1 MAGVDVGGDS
11 SVEWLVLVDH
21 VRNTPEHEPHGVGGW
36 RHHGIDETNDGD
48 FKLTIKVPSDPFAR
62 GSFVKALKDGFD
74 AVIAGDSH
82 VQITFP
88 IEGGQPKQ
96 IQINWDSKPITAGH
110 GRPTGTS

>member
-11 SVEWLVLVDH
+11 SVEWLVVVDH
-21 VRNTPEHEPHGVGGW
+21 VRNTPEHEPHGDRGW
-36 RHHGIDETNDGD
+36 RQRGIDETNDGD
-48 FKLTIKVPSDPFAR
+48 FTLTIKVPSDLLAR

-74 AVIAGDSH
+74 AVIAGDSY
-82 VQITFP
+82 VQLTVP
-88 IEGGQPKQ
+88 IESGQPKQ